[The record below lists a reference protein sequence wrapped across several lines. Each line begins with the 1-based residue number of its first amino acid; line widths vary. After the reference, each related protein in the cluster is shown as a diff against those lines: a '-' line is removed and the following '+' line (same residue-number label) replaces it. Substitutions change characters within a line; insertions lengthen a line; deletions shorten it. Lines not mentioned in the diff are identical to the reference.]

1 MAGERRSDPQMSPL
15 ILIAAIAVRN
25 PFWPIG
31 FEGERETISAEPI
44 VDVKTT
50 ATPSDEDTTTAGAV
64 ARSSQTISD
73 RHWSEARKTL
83 KTGGITVV
91 TGKGGTRRQ
100 CIMLNGLAYGDGDLV
115 SVNHNGRRFTWRVK
129 GLTEKDTVKLIRV
142 RAKTIEDA
150 PPDENK
156 LKDILNQK
164 ENKK

>member
-1 MAGERRSDPQMSPL
+1 MNCML
-15 ILIAAIAVRN
+15 ILAAIAVRN

-31 FEGERETISAEPI
+31 FEGEREIISAEPK
-44 VDVKTT
+44 VDVSVAT
-50 ATPSDEDTTTAGAV
+50 APTDEDTATAGAV

-91 TGKGGTRRQ
+91 TGQDGTRRQ

-129 GLTEKDTVKLIRV
+129 GLTEKDTVKLVRI
-142 RAKTIEDA
+142 RAKTIEDS
-150 PPDENK
+150 K
-156 LKDILNQK
+156 SKDILKLSTK
-164 ENKK
+164 ENAK